1 MSVQDMTSSEPSSG
15 KRLKGRHVLMYFMGF
30 FGLMFVV
37 NGIFLEKAITSFP
50 GEDVEKSYLQGLNY
64 NSTLAARQAQSELGW
79 QAQAGLED
87 GVVRF
92 HLEDAKGNTLSTMHV
107 GALLK
112 HAANATLDTPIELSS
127 IGNGDYVA
135 DLPVEL
141 PAGKWTL
148 QATVQAE
155 AEGETLFTASKTL
168 LIR

>member
-1 MSVQDMTSSEPSSG
+1 MSVQDMTANEPSSG

-87 GVVRF
+87 GIVRF
-92 HLEDAKGNTLSTMHV
+92 HLEDAKGNKLSAMHV
-107 GALLK
+107 SAVLK
-112 HAANATLDTPIELSS
+112 HAANATLDTPLVMAA
-127 IGNGDYVA
+127 IGDGDYTA
-135 DLPVEL
+135 TLPVGL

-148 QATVQAE
+148 QTSVQSDAE
-155 AEGETLFTASKTL
+155 EDVLFTASKTL